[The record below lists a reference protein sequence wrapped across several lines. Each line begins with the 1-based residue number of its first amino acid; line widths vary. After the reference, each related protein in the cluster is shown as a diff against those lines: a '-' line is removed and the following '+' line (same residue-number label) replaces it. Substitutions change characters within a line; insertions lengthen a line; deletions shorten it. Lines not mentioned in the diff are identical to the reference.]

1 MKIFASKVASVAD
14 IFTSK
19 GQICVESVENQRM
32 QSHEHREPLDLEA
45 REDVRLLMLIA
56 GAINPRL
63 RRCIAAGAD
72 WFIRC

>member
-1 MKIFASKVASVAD
+1 
-14 IFTSK
+14 
-19 GQICVESVENQRM
+19 M